1 MSKASTPN
9 KPLAQS
15 PAPNTSAWSR
25 GPPAAVSNPSSNV
38 NSTASTP
45 PPPPNGASANGP
57 TGSTPVAIG
66 GGNSRKGSLM
76 VGGNGDVMPRGNLA
90 FGTVDSPNPLLS
102 SSPAAPSTTG
112 GHLAD
117 AVKSFG
123 SLDAETNA
131 AGASM
136 IRPPRRTSGG
146 ANPAVP
152 TQKKQLDPHNIH
164 SFFVGKPQHGST
176 PGAPMSP
183 SQMPAGGLPDR
194 RQSGG
199 QFPGANG
206 MPPYQQMP
214 GMPTP
219 PHLRPMPGMPGGGQ
233 RSPVMGGAPQ
243 PQFPPQQ
250 VGQPGY
256 RPSQPQMAGNPAVRP
271 NGPIMSRP
279 PMGQVPYGMPPGAP
293 GFMMYGQPGYYYNPY
308 GSDGYG
314 WQGNPQ
320 HAPSMPLS
328 PRQQQAQLG
337 SPVPPNATLPP
348 SGGGSPLP
356 TPPSRPQSLVGG
368 HQSGSPMPSTPSRP
382 LQPATAFTPATPSPA
397 QASAGLSAGATA
409 FTPRAKSSMIRIS
422 RPDGTSVNLVEA
434 AAAAKGPTPSSTSG
448 VATPEQS
455 AEELPK
461 PQKKVPSLPIVVRL
475 ESEEQKRHRL
485 EEEAR
490 ISKMKE
496 QEKREEAERKERQER
511 RAKEE
516 AESKAKAAAEA
527 EAEEETNAKVVA
539 EAMDVGVDQVKE
551 EAKVKEEAQAKQET
565 ETKAEEERKIET
577 VSNERTKPA
586 DKQPVTETK
595 VERSETRTSS
605 EDAASA
611 LPVGDKA
618 DELRRSLLT
627 PTTQSAAPS
636 PLASPALAAAGLP
649 AKPVSAIGGAAPRR
663 PTSSLDSKSPGPSAK
678 ASSSGPSALS
688 KAKAIDDLG
697 AITYPTA
704 IKPQSAELNANG
716 EPGKFR
722 YDRDFLMQFQNI
734 CKDKPDSLPP
744 LEEIGIEADT
754 SSGFG
759 SARRGA
765 RTSGGPGRSM
775 GGMGLMGS
783 GRSPSAMG
791 AFNLGNIR
799 NTTSEERYIRSIPS
813 GGRMGRTSSQGN
825 NLPQMHGLPTM
836 GHSRSNRGGPRDSN
850 RGRPRAA
857 QDSRH
862 SANDPDVAPLV
873 VSANAWV
880 NARSAGSDEKSPV
893 FIERKVKA
901 LLNKLTEE
909 KFDSISDQI
918 LEWANKSRDET
929 DGMTLKLVIKL
940 VFEKSTDEAHWSA
953 MYAKL
958 CRKLLEKLDP
968 SVTEVIDGKP
978 YTGGGLFRKYLLGRC
993 QSDFESGWKA
1003 REEAALA
1010 AVAKSDEDKER
1021 LAKAEETKE
1030 DDNGEA
1036 PMMSEEYYALQK
1048 AKRRGLGLVQLI
1060 GELYKL
1066 DMLSKSVIRECLVR
1080 LLSNV
1085 ENPDEEDL
1093 ESTCK
1098 LLTTVGKQ
1106 FEAAASASMDVVFE
1120 RLEVL
1125 TKLDSVSSRIRFM
1138 IMDVVDLRRNKW
1150 RSRKEVV
1157 PTTIAQIH
1165 EQAARENA
1173 QKAQAAQ
1180 QVRET
1185 MSRGGSR
1192 SGHSRREGPQPGEW
1206 QSVSTGSR
1214 PPQRPTDFSNI
1225 GRGVSSNIS
1234 SGPTF
1239 GPSSVFARGKK
1250 GGAGSTPPISRQN
1263 SSANMFAMLNEAETA
1278 APESTEP
1285 APQRKKLQLKPRTKP
1300 IPGEG
1305 DEEAESDGEAEQSG
1319 EEEEPVAEAAVA
1331 KPDMSEEDAKTKIT
1345 TDLKELWGE
1354 KDAGGTRNADDIV
1367 EYYRAL
1373 PSEHQN
1379 LLSERLAEDVFRIA
1393 KFRDA
1398 EIVAK
1403 GWTAALKAE
1412 VVTADVLRKG
1422 IAERMVTLDDDAI
1435 DFPQA
1440 YKSIALLMRSILL
1453 SQEDIDALLEKVDV
1467 YGEPR
1472 ITPKMKLDKAFG
1484 QLDEETSA

>member
-15 PAPNTSAWSR
+15 PAPNASAWSR
-25 GPPAAVSNPSSNV
+25 GPPAAASNPSSNV

-45 PPPPNGASANGP
+45 PPPPNGASANEP
-57 TGSTPVAIG
+57 TGSIPVAIG
-66 GGNSRKGSLM
+66 GGNTRKGSLM

-123 SLDAETNA
+123 SLDAETTA

-146 ANPAVP
+146 NPATP

-164 SFFVGKPQHGST
+164 SFFVGKPQHSSNPGT
-176 PGAPMSP
+176 PLSP
-183 SQMPAGGLPDR
+183 SQVPASGPQDR

-199 QFPGANG
+199 SFPGPNG

-214 GMPTP
+214 GMPNQ
-219 PHLRPMPGMPGGGQ
+219 PHLRSMPGMPGGQ

-243 PQFPPQQ
+243 PQYASQQ

-271 NGPIMSRP
+271 NGPMMGRP
-279 PMGQVPYGMPPGAP
+279 PMGQVPYGLPPGTS
-293 GFMMYGQPGYYYNPY
+293 GYMMYGQPGGGYYVGRPYGAGDSSQYNPY
-308 GSDGYG
+308 GSEGYG
-314 WQGNPQ
+314 WQGAPQ
-320 HAPSMPLS
+320 HAPNMPLS
-328 PRQQQAQLG
+328 PRQGQAQLA
-337 SPVPPNATLPP
+337 SPVPPSATLPP

-382 LQPATAFTPATPSPA
+382 LQPSAPFTPSTPSSASA
-397 QASAGLSAGATA
+397 QASAALSAGAAT
-409 FTPRAKSSMIRIS
+409 FTPRAPKSTIKIS
-422 RPDGTSVNLVEA
+422 RPDGTTVNLAEE
-434 AAAAKGPTPSSTSG
+434 AAAAKGPTPSTTSG

-455 AEELPK
+455 TEEAPK
-461 PQKKVPSLPIVVRL
+461 PQKKVPGLPVVVRL
-475 ESEEQKRHRL
+475 ESEEQKRQRL

-490 ISKMKE
+490 IAKMKE

-516 AESKAKAAAEA
+516 AESKAKAEAEKAEAKSKADEETKARIQAEVAKAKEAAEA
-527 EAEEETNAKVVA
+527 KA
-539 EAMDVGVDQVKE
+539 KE
-551 EAKVKEEAQAKQET
+551 EAEATTKEMIEAAEA
-565 ETKAEEERKIET
+565 TKAERSATPKSTDVAEEPAT
-577 VSNERTKPA
+577 TATPVNE
-586 DKQPVTETK
+586 KQ
-595 VERSETRTSS
+595 
-605 EDAASA
+605 
-611 LPVGDKA
+611 
-618 DELRRSLLT
+618 DELRRSVLT

-649 AKPVSAIGGAAPRR
+649 AKPVAAIGGTTPRR
-663 PTSSLDSKSPGPSAK
+663 PTSSLDSKPA
-678 ASSSGPSALS
+678 ASTTKTPSSGPSALS
-688 KAKAIDDLG
+688 TAKAIDDLG
-697 AITYPTA
+697 AITYPSSV
-704 IKPQSAELNANG
+704 KPQSAELNANG
-716 EPGKFR
+716 DPGKFR
-722 YDRDFLMQFQNI
+722 YERDFLMQFQTI

-744 LEEIGIEADT
+744 LEEIGLEADS

-759 SARRGA
+759 STRRAARPS
-765 RTSGGPGRSM
+765 TGRSM
-775 GGMGLMGS
+775 TTLASSRGFQMGS
-783 GRSPSAMG
+783 FATSNNNYRTPDDRYPRGAMQG
-791 AFNLGNIR
+791 
-799 NTTSEERYIRSIPS
+799 S
-813 GGRMGRTSSQGN
+813 GGRPSRTASQGN
-825 NLPQMHGLPTM
+825 NLPPMSGLPHLT
-836 GHSRSNRGGPRDSN
+836 HSSSGRGRLRESN

-857 QDSRH
+857 HDSRH
-862 SANDPDVAPLV
+862 PANDPDVTPLV
-873 VSANAWV
+873 VSENAWV
-880 NARSAGSDEKSPV
+880 NARSAGSDDKSPA

-909 KFDSISDQI
+909 KFESISEQI

-958 CRKLLEKLDP
+958 CRKLLDKLDP

-978 YTGGGLFRKYLLGRC
+978 YTGGSLFRKYLLGRC

-1030 DDNGEA
+1030 DGASEA

-1066 DMLSKSVIRECLVR
+1066 DMLSKGVIRECLIR

-1085 ENPDEEDL
+1085 DNPDEEDL

-1106 FEAAASASMDVVFE
+1106 FEAVAPPSMDVVFE
-1120 RLEVL
+1120 RLEIL
-1125 TKLDSVSSRIRFM
+1125 TKLDSLSSRIRFM
-1138 IMDVVDLRRNKW
+1138 IMDIVDLRKNKW

-1165 EQAARENA
+1165 QQAARENA
-1173 QKAQAAQ
+1173 EKAQAAQ
-1180 QVRET
+1180 QVRES

-1192 SGHSRREGPQPGEW
+1192 SGHSRREGPGPQPGEW
-1206 QSVSTGSR
+1206 QSVSATSR
-1214 PPQRPTDFSNI
+1214 PMQQRPVDFSNI
-1225 GRGVSSNIS
+1225 GRGVSSNLS

-1250 GGAGSTPPISRQN
+1250 GGAGNTPPLSRQN
-1263 SSANMFAMLNEAETA
+1263 SSANMFAMLNEADPTA
-1278 APESTEP
+1278 AEHAEP

-1305 DEEAESDGEAEQSG
+1305 ESDGEGEQSG
-1319 EEEEPVAEAAVA
+1319 EEEGPEDETVEV
-1331 KPDMSEEDAKTKIT
+1331 KPAMSEEDAKTKIA

-1354 KDAGGTRNADDIV
+1354 KDVGGTRSVEDIV

-1373 PSEHQN
+1373 PTEHQH
-1379 LLSERLAEDVFRIA
+1379 LLSENLTDDVFRIA
-1393 KFRDA
+1393 KYRDA
-1398 EIVAK
+1398 EVVAK
-1403 GWTAALKAE
+1403 GWAAALKAE
-1412 VVTADVLRKG
+1412 VVSADDLSKG
-1422 IAERMVTLDDDAI
+1422 IAHRMASLDDEAV

-1440 YKSIALLMRSILL
+1440 YKSIALLMRTISL
-1453 SQEDIDALLEKVDV
+1453 SQEDIDALLEKVDI
-1467 YGEPR
+1467 YGTPTL
-1472 ITPKMKLDKAFG
+1472 TPKMKLEKAFA
-1484 QLDEETSA
+1484 QLDEEASA

>member
-1 MSKASTPN
+1 MSRASTPN

-38 NSTASTP
+38 NSAASTP
-45 PPPPNGASANGP
+45 PPPPNGVSTNEP

-66 GGNSRKGSLM
+66 GGNSKKGSLM

-146 ANPAVP
+146 ANPATS
-152 TQKKQLDPHNIH
+152 TQKKLLDPH
-164 SFFVGKPQHGST
+164 SFFSGKPQHGST
-176 PGAPMSP
+176 PGTPMSP
-183 SQMPAGGLPDR
+183 SQVPAGGLQDR

-199 QFPGANG
+199 PFSGANG
-206 MPPYQQMP
+206 MPPYQQIP
-214 GMPTP
+214 GMAA
-219 PHLRPMPGMPGGGQ
+219 PHLRPMPGMPGGQ

-250 VGQPGY
+250 AGQPGY

-271 NGPIMSRP
+271 NGPIMARP
-279 PMGQVPYGMPPGAP
+279 PMGQPYGMPPGAP
-293 GFMMYGQPGYYYNPY
+293 GYMVYSQPGFYYGHY

-320 HAPSMPLS
+320 HASGMPLS

-348 SGGGSPLP
+348 SSSGSPLP

-382 LQPATAFTPATPSPA
+382 LQPAGVFTPSTPSSAGA
-397 QASAGLSAGATA
+397 QGPGGLSAGAAA
-409 FTPRAKSSMIRIS
+409 FTPRRMTSAAVQVS
-422 RPDGTSVNLVEA
+422 RPDGTPVNLVEE
-434 AAAAKGPTPSSTSG
+434 AAAAKGPTPLSTSG
-448 VATPEQS
+448 VATPELS
-455 AEELPK
+455 AEEPPK
-461 PQKKVPSLPIVVRL
+461 PQKKVPSLPVLVRL

-485 EEEAR
+485 EEETR
-490 ISKMKE
+490 IAKMKE

-516 AESKAKAAAEA
+516 AESKAKAEA
-527 EAEEETNAKVVA
+527 E
-539 EAMDVGVDQVKE
+539 VK
-551 EAKVKEEAQAKQET
+551 
-565 ETKAEEERKIET
+565 TKAEEEAKAKEVAEAKAKEETEVKAKDEAQAKPKQESEIKTQEECKIE
-577 VSNERTKPA
+577 EPA
-586 DKQPVTETK
+586 TEAKGEPPTSTSGT
-595 VERSETRTSS
+595 SE
-605 EDAASA
+605 ESA
-611 LPVGDKA
+611 TAISMNDKA

-649 AKPVSAIGGAAPRR
+649 AKPVSAIGGATPRR
-663 PTSSLDSKSPGPSAK
+663 STPSLDSKSPGPSAK
-678 ASSSGPSALS
+678 AGPSSSSALS
-688 KAKAIDDLG
+688 KAKAIDDLA
-697 AITYPTA
+697 AIMYPTT

-722 YDRDFLMQFQNI
+722 YDRDFLMQFQKI
-734 CKDKPDSLPP
+734 CKDKPHSLPP

-759 SARRGA
+759 STRRTP
-765 RTSGGPGRSM
+765 RISGGPNRSM
-775 GGMGLMGS
+775 GGMGLMGM
-783 GRSPSAMG
+783 GRSSSAMG
-791 AFNLGNIR
+791 EFNLANIR
-799 NTTSEERYIRSIPS
+799 NTTSEQRYQRSIGS

-825 NLPQMHGLPTM
+825 NLPPMHGLPPM

-857 QDSRH
+857 HDSRH

-880 NARSAGSDEKSPV
+880 NARSAGTDEKSPA

-968 SVTEVIDGKP
+968 SVTEVIDGKA
-978 YTGGGLFRKYLLGRC
+978 YTGGGLFRKYLVGRC

-1010 AVAKSDEDKER
+1010 AIAKSDEDKER

-1030 DDNGEA
+1030 DENSEA
-1036 PMMSEEYYALQK
+1036 PMMSDEYYALQK

-1066 DMLSKSVIRECLVR
+1066 DMLSKTVIRECLVR

-1106 FEAAASASMDVVFE
+1106 FEAAAASSMDVVFE

-1125 TKLDSVSSRIRFM
+1125 TKLDAVSSRMRFM
-1138 IMDVVDLRRNKW
+1138 IMDVIDLRKNKW

-1165 EQAARENA
+1165 QQAARENA
-1173 QKAQAAQ
+1173 EKAQAAQ
-1180 QVRET
+1180 QSRES

-1192 SGHSRREGPQPGEW
+1192 SGHSRRDGPQAAPGEW
-1206 QSVSTGSR
+1206 QSVSAGSR
-1214 PPQRPTDFSNI
+1214 PLQQRPTDFSNI
-1225 GRGVSSNIS
+1225 GRGVSSTLS
-1234 SGPTF
+1234 SLPSTF
-1239 GPSSVFARGKK
+1239 GPTSVFARGRK

-1263 SSANMFAMLNEAETA
+1263 SSSNMFAMLNEADTA
-1278 APESTEP
+1278 APESAEP

-1305 DEEAESDGEAEQSG
+1305 DDDGESDGEAEQSG
-1319 EEEEPVAEAAVA
+1319 EEDEAEVEGAVA
-1331 KPDMSEEDAKTKIT
+1331 TPAMSAEDAKTKIA

-1354 KDAGGTRNADDIV
+1354 KDAGGTRNVDDIV

-1373 PSEHQN
+1373 PSEHQP
-1379 LLSERLAEDVFRIA
+1379 LLSEKLAEDVFRIA

-1403 GWTAALKAE
+1403 GWAAALKAE
-1412 VVTADVLRKG
+1412 VVSAEALKEG
-1422 IAERMVTLDDDAI
+1422 IAMRMAALDDDAI

-1440 YKSIALLMRSILL
+1440 YKSIALLMRSVLL
-1453 SQEDIDALLEKVDV
+1453 GQEEIDVLLKRVEV
-1467 YGEPR
+1467 YGQPK

-1484 QLDEETSA
+1484 QLDEEASA